1 MVELYRWEIGVTS
14 FACCKDK
21 STKLLTKILFTYVY
35 VYVHTRMSWMY
46 VYICMCIHAY
56 ISGMRQS
63 SSRHEVLQFAVYKSS
78 ASFVAA
84 SLLNRVPSA

>member
-1 MVELYRWEIGVTS
+1 M
-14 FACCKDK
+14 
-21 STKLLTKILFTYVY
+21 
-35 VYVHTRMSWMY
+35 HTRMSWMY

-63 SSRHEVLQFAVYKSS
+63 SSSHEVLQFGVYKSS

-84 SLLNRVPSA
+84 SLLNSVPRA